1 MGVVMSQHQTQA
13 SIFAAEHA
21 KTAALESLENNRR
34 NARNAETVTK
44 IALGVSMP
52 HQIAFILGLIPL
64 HFPTT
69 GGAASIMIGWLE
81 SFTLIAGALG
91 IPVAVDYL
99 ILICIRT
106 MAAVAASRTA
116 KRTAFSVILFPVSV
130 SGAVN
135 VLAPGPVLLRVL
147 FGVVVVLIPLSQAVR
162 VASQNPDFR
171 KIEAMELQIQQ
182 QVSTPTEDN
191 VPSQGVTRQ
200 GTPTQQARRRAAN
213 ARRLFA
219 ANPGLTVAEL
229 AAAAGV
235 GRNTA
240 KRIIDTHATSTI
252 AEMEEELAE

>member
-1 MGVVMSQHQTQA
+1 MGVVMSQHVTQA

-21 KTAALESLENNRR
+21 KTAAVESLDNIRR

-52 HQIAFILGLIPL
+52 HQIAFILGLVPL

-69 GGAASIMIGWLE
+69 GGAAAIMIGWLE
-81 SFTLIAGALG
+81 SLTLIAGAFG

-116 KRTAFSVILFPVSV
+116 KRTAFSVMLFPVSV

-135 VLAPGPVLLRVL
+135 VLAPAPALIRVL
-147 FGVVVVLIPLSQAVR
+147 FGVAVVLIPMSQAVR
-162 VASQNPDFR
+162 VASQNPDFA
-171 KIEAMELQIQQ
+171 KIEALELSITQ
-182 QVSTPTEDN
+182 QVSTPTED
-191 VPSQGVTRQ
+191 SSTSSEAAQRTRAR
-200 GTPTQQARRRAAN
+200 QARINAAN
-213 ARRLFA
+213 ARRIYA
-219 ANPGLTVAEL
+219 ANPGLTVAQL
-229 AAAAGV
+229 AAAGGI
-235 GRNTA
+235 GRNAA
-240 KRIIDTHATSTI
+240 KRIIDTYAASTL

>member
-1 MGVVMSQHQTQA
+1 MSQHVTQA

-21 KTAALESLENNRR
+21 KTAAEESLSNIRR

-52 HQIAFILGLIPL
+52 HQIAFILGLVPL

-69 GGAASIMIGWLE
+69 GGAAAVMIGWLE
-81 SFTLIAGALG
+81 SLTLIAGAFG

-116 KRTAFSVILFPVSV
+116 KRTAFSVMLFPVGV

-135 VLAPGPVLLRVL
+135 VLAPAPVLIRVL
-147 FGVVVVLIPLSQAVR
+147 FGVAVVLIPMSQAVR
-162 VASQNPDFR
+162 VASQNPDFA
-171 KIEAMELQIQQ
+171 KIEALELSITQ
-182 QVSTPTEDN
+182 QVSTPTE
-191 VPSQGVTRQ
+191 SSASSEAAQRTRAK
-200 GTPTQQARRRAAN
+200 QARINAAN
-213 ARRLFA
+213 ARRLYA
-219 ANPGLTVAEL
+219 ANPGLTVAQL
-229 AAAAGV
+229 AAAGGI
-235 GRNTA
+235 GRNAA
-240 KRIIDTHATSTI
+240 KRIIDTYASTTI